1 MFVQNALTGFSV
13 RDRIRILTSGR
24 VIHGF
29 DIVKLIALGA
39 DVIYSARA
47 MMMALGCIQ
56 ALRCNTNHC
65 PTGVATQNPFLVAGL
80 VVKDKIVR
88 VERYHRKTVEMVAH
102 MLGAM
107 GLTGPEELR
116 PEHIFRRISLVE
128 ISNYAKLYDFL
139 EDGALLQEPLPE
151 QYARAVQEASAES
164 YRPVTSL

>member
-107 GLTGPEELR
+107 ELTGPEELR